1 MITDNEKDTY
11 YCFWNYTMDQV
22 QVLRQKLITLSSEG
36 STLGMLEYQLG
47 NVLFLWHLN
56 VLRD

>member
-47 NVLFLWHLN
+47 NVLFL
-56 VLRD
+56 